1 VIVATATVTS
11 KWQMVLPKAV
21 REHLGVHPGDQL
33 DFVIQADGRVIVRP
47 AVMDVRALKGALAV
61 EGSRPVSVSRM
72 NSAIRRRAA
81 MRR

>member
-1 VIVATATVTS
+1 MATATVTS

-61 EGSRPVSVSRM
+61 EGSRPVSVSQM